1 LSVNSDVSKYLTQE
15 VMTASPAKLVSMLYD
30 KVVISL
36 KEVIVAIEAGDIEGR
51 WKANKR
57 ATEILTHM
65 WSTLDVEKG
74 GEIAQNL
81 ESLFAY
87 MLSRLPDIDFQNDPE
102 PAREVIE
109 LVEPLRLSWRELA
122 KREGNAGQPAGTA
135 GPAAYGTPQQE
146 GKNDPPKPHQ
156 PTSFSA

>member
-1 LSVNSDVSKYLTQE
+1 MNPDISKYLTQE

-30 KVVISL
+30 KVVLSL
-36 KEVIVAIEAGDIEGR
+36 KEVIAAIEAGDIEGR

-87 MLSRLPDIDFQNDPE
+87 MLSRLPDVDFQNDPE
-102 PAREVIE
+102 PAREVME
-109 LVEPLRLSWRELA
+109 LLEPLRESWRELA
-122 KREGNAGQPAGTA
+122 RRDSGTGRAAGS
-135 GPAAYGTPQQE
+135 AAYGAPQPGTSDETPQ
-146 GKNDPPKPHQ
+146 KPST
-156 PTSFSA
+156 TSFSA

>member
-1 LSVNSDVSKYLTQE
+1 MNSDVSKYLTQE

-30 KVVISL
+30 KVVLSL
-36 KEVIVAIEAGDIEGR
+36 KEAVVAIEAGDIETR

-81 ESLFAY
+81 DSLFSY
-87 MLSRLPDIDFQNDPE
+87 MLSRLPDVDFRNDS
-102 PAREVIE
+102 AAAQEVME
-109 LVEPLRLSWRELA
+109 LLEPLRASWRELA
-122 KREGNAGQPAGTA
+122 KRESGGQPAAA
-135 GPAAYGTPQQE
+135 GAYAASEPDTTGGAPQR
-146 GKNDPPKPHQ
+146 PPS
-156 PTSFSA
+156 TSFSA